1 MYCLAGGSLQ
11 QIVEAGDHDQAPS
24 VGSECEAEIAEVSAY
39 DVLYLRQ
46 VRRGAQPDQ
55 RTVLIK
61 IMEHF
66 GDSCRFNF
74 ILQPKV
80 DGGQNSAWYGQ

>member
-24 VGSECEAEIAEVSAY
+24 VGRECKAEIAEVSAY
-39 DVLYLRQ
+39 DVLYFRQ
-46 VRRGAQPDQ
+46 VGRGAEPDQ
-55 RTVLIK
+55 RTALIE
-61 IMEHF
+61 IMEHV
-66 GDSCRFNF
+66 GDYCRFNF

-80 DGGQNSAWYGQ
+80 DGGQNSARYW